1 MKKVFL
7 ILASVFFINGCSS
20 NNIREDKPVKTE
32 LYLIHSTMK
41 SYEVIKEEDRRDWSP
56 NLKIEDIIAELPKE
70 SNAQLIYKTEVES
83 NWNDFTEVENFNFV
97 SDAWEIK
104 NKADIVKVLNNKPQ
118 DSSFKFKIKPLFFSD
133 GRTIAEM
140 RYSIKFLT
148 SIENY
153 VDEASGNK
161 IYYPIYE
168 VIQYS
173 KSINFLPGRY
183 YVFAVMPLKDKTS
196 LILVY
201 KLEN

>member
-7 ILASVFFINGCSS
+7 ILASVLLLSGCVS
-20 NNIREDKPVKTE
+20 NNVKEDKPVKTE

-41 SYEVIKEEDRRDWSP
+41 SYEVIKEEDRRDWAP
-56 NLKIEDIIAELPKE
+56 TLTIEDIIAKLPKE
-70 SNAQLIYKTEVES
+70 SNAKLIYKTEVES
-83 NWNDFTEVENFNFV
+83 NWNEFTEIENYNFV
-97 SDAWEIK
+97 SDSWEIE
-104 NKADIVKVLNNKPQ
+104 NKSDINKVLNNKPY

-133 GRTIAEM
+133 GRTVAEM

-148 SIENY
+148 KIENY
-153 VDEASGNK
+153 LDESTNN
-161 IYYPIYE
+161 IVYSPIYE

-183 YVFAVMPLKDKTS
+183 YVFAVMPLKDKSS
-196 LILVY
+196 LILIY

>member
-7 ILASVFFINGCSS
+7 ILASVLLLSGCVS
-20 NNIREDKPVKTE
+20 NNVKEDKPVKTE

-41 SYEVIKEEDRRDWSP
+41 SYEVIKEEDRRDWAP
-56 NLKIEDIIAELPKE
+56 TLTIEDIIAKLPKE
-70 SNAQLIYKTEVES
+70 SNAKLIYKTEVES
-83 NWNDFTEVENFNFV
+83 NWNDFTEIENYNFV
-97 SDAWEIK
+97 SDSWEIE
-104 NKADIVKVLNNKPQ
+104 NKSDINKVLNNKPY

-133 GRTIAEM
+133 GRTVAEM

-148 SIENY
+148 KIENY
-153 VDEASGNK
+153 LDESTNN
-161 IYYPIYE
+161 IVYSPIYE

-183 YVFAVMPLKDKTS
+183 YVFAVMPLKDKSS
-196 LILVY
+196 LILIY

>member
-7 ILASVFFINGCSS
+7 ILASVLLLSGCVS
-20 NNIREDKPVKTE
+20 NNVKEDKPVKTE

-41 SYEVIKEEDRRDWSP
+41 SYEVIKEEDRRDWAP
-56 NLKIEDIIAELPKE
+56 NLTIEDIIAKLPKE
-70 SNAQLIYKTEVES
+70 SNAKLIYKTEVES
-83 NWNDFTEVENFNFV
+83 NWNDFTEIENYNFV
-97 SDAWEIK
+97 SDSWEIE
-104 NKADIVKVLNNKPQ
+104 NKSDINKVLNNKPY

-133 GRTIAEM
+133 GRTVAEM

-148 SIENY
+148 KIENY
-153 VDEASGNK
+153 LDESTNN
-161 IYYPIYE
+161 IVYSPIYE

-183 YVFAVMPLKDKTS
+183 YVFAVMPLKDKSS
-196 LILVY
+196 LILIY